1 MDHCPEGRDP
11 PYWRVS
17 IVSPHRRWISGWNR
31 NLLVNWHRLTALEAI
46 ARLPPAGAPIIRS
59 WSAADTALC
68 ISTIVGYV
76 MNLTLAFLLHKRV
89 NVVQESLNKCTSGV
103 PRLFDVVIP
112 TETPNPR
119 IWTTWLRSCLY
130 RLVEPLTIKTV
141 KNDPIVNN
149 DKQCIPMS
157 SQVSNLFLPKLPCTR
172 F

>member
-17 IVSPHRRWISGWNR
+17 IVSPHRRRISGWKR
-31 NLLVNWHRLTALEAI
+31 NLLLNWHRLTALEAI

-103 PRLFDVVIP
+103 PRLFRRGNSDLESEP
-112 TETPNPR
+112 GNSTN
-119 IWTTWLRSCLY
+119 WLRSCLY

-172 F
+172 L

>member
-17 IVSPHRRWISGWNR
+17 IVSPHRRWMSGWNR
-31 NLLVNWHRLTALEAI
+31 NLLLNWHRLTALEAI

-89 NVVQESLNKCTSGV
+89 NVVQESLNKYASGV
-103 PRLFDVVIP
+103 PRLFRRGNPDRDPEPENLNNLTEIMPIP
-112 TETPNPR
+112 PR
-119 IWTTWLRSCLY
+119 RA
-130 RLVEPLTIKTV
+130 LTIKTV
-141 KNDPIVNN
+141 KNAPIVNN